1 MSSNRV
7 TLETFYRQ
15 TMFSVLRRKED
26 LLRLNEQLSSGSR
39 INRPSDDSIGVIASH
54 LSQRT
59 LEEVV
64 KYDSNIDHAR
74 GWLQQAEST
83 MRNMSDL
90 ISMAKERAEQMS
102 TGTYTPE
109 QRQMIA
115 TDVNNFL
122 EQFLSLANT
131 QISGDYIFAGSRVDQ
146 PAASTELRTD
156 NPALA
161 SGANAGPGE
170 LWGQGNYTGLL
181 SRKIDLTVVSF
192 GSGPATT
199 SGTPGVAGET
209 MTMSYS
215 YVDDFNR
222 TITGT
227 FTLTDT
233 DTGNGVDIGDGVQVY
248 AKDAKLWD
256 PVTGLPVGSYNT
268 GDTFSLTVG
277 RHRGNNEDLD
287 VNLSWANRMRY
298 NYTLDGLF
306 QSEGLTS
313 GYRKNIL
320 DLMTNWADSLLKD
333 PTEHAYFEAVPN
345 GLNAT
350 NPLQVNN
357 PNTPSSSAQV
367 LVDGAWQDLLMPDPS
382 DPTNTVP
389 KYEEQKEY
397 WDDLQVWDLDF
408 NVGAPV
414 ALSSVTLNDAT
425 LSARDFRFYLDNSND
440 QYSGIPSAASP
451 MVLRVAW
458 DNAGVWTDGGT
469 VTMTGTG
476 AEATATFNDPV
487 TGDPI
492 QAYVANM
499 NFVSEDIVPAP
510 TNPPPNIDVW
520 DGVLPLPGG
529 TFYSPT
535 FYPENTD
542 PDGYTGPPAL
552 TMTVTY
558 TTSPGVREFQV
569 LNIPGTGD
577 RNPID
582 LDIDADGNKDTSFY
596 LSDGGTV
603 DDGDYHRL
611 SLQQYNT
618 GQDESQ
624 ALLDQALDMLDSAQ
638 ANLLKYSADAG
649 ARMNRLDVREN
660 LLGGDNLRLNERL
673 SQTKDIDV
681 TKVATE
687 LKTYELLYQAT
698 LSSTSFI
705 SSRSLADYL

>member
-1 MSSNRV
+1 MSTNRV

-26 LLRLNEQLSSGSR
+26 LLRLNEQMSSGSR

-54 LSQRT
+54 LSERT
-59 LEEVV
+59 LEEVL

-74 GWLQQAEST
+74 GWLQQAETT

-122 EQFLSLANT
+122 EQFISLANT
-131 QISGDYIFAGSRVDQ
+131 QVNGDYIFSGSRVDQ
-146 PAASTELRTD
+146 PAASSDLRAE
-156 NPALA
+156 NPAVPSA
-161 SGANAGPGE
+161 ANAGPGE
-170 LWGQGNYTGLL
+170 MWGQGSFTGLL
-181 SRKIDLTVVSF
+181 SRKVTLSVVSF
-192 GSGPATT
+192 GSGNP

-215 YVDDFNR
+215 YVDDFDR
-222 TITGT
+222 TVTGT
-227 FTLTDT
+227 ATLTGT
-233 DTGNGVDIGDGVQVY
+233 GTGNGIDIGDGVQIY
-248 AKDAKLWD
+248 ARDAQLWD
-256 PVTGLPVGSYNT
+256 PVSGLPVGSYNT
-268 GDTFSLTVG
+268 GDTFTLTVG

-306 QSEGLTS
+306 QQEGLTG
-313 GYRKNIL
+313 GYRKNLL
-320 DLMTNWADSLLKD
+320 DLLTNWADSLLKD
-333 PTEHAYFEAVPN
+333 PTEQAYFETLPN

-350 NPLQVNN
+350 NPALVNN

-367 LVDGAWQDLLMPDPS
+367 LVDGKWQDLVMPDPS
-382 DPTNTVP
+382 DPTKTVP

-397 WDDLQVWDLDF
+397 WNDLKVWDLDF

-414 ALSSVTLNDAT
+414 SLSSATLNDAT
-425 LSARDFRFYLDNSND
+425 LSARDFNFYLDTSND
-440 QYSGIPSAASP
+440 QYNGIPSAANP
-451 MVLRVAW
+451 MVLRIAYDDGTAPPLV
-458 DNAGVWTDGGT
+458 DGGT
-469 VTMTGTG
+469 VTITGTG
-476 AEATATFNDPV
+476 AEAIATFNDPV

-510 TNPPPNIDVW
+510 TNPPPNIDAW
-520 DGVLPLPGG
+520 DGVGVPPAG
-529 TFYSPT
+529 TSYAPT

-542 PDGYTGPPAL
+542 PDGYVGPPAL

-558 TTSPGVREFQV
+558 NTSPGVREFQV

-577 RNPID
+577 RNPVD
-582 LDIDADGNKDTSFY
+582 LDIDGDGNRDTSFY
-596 LSDGGTV
+596 LSAGGTV

-624 ALLDQALDMLDSAQ
+624 ALLDQALDKLETAQ

-649 ARMNRLDVREN
+649 ARLNRLDVREN
-660 LLGGDNLRLNERL
+660 LLGSDNLRLNERL

-681 TKVATE
+681 AKVATE
-687 LKTYELLYQAT
+687 LKTYEILYQAT
-698 LSSTSFI
+698 LQSTAFI
-705 SSRSLADYL
+705 SNRSLADYL